1 MLWNVEGSHAR
12 KQIQQMQLLDIQGG
26 NTESSEKKDTNL
38 VVEVPDNIELVA
50 DQPIEEMNLVEIRS
64 HDTPKHGEESKKS
77 R

>member
-26 NTESSEKKDTNL
+26 NTESSEKKDTNV

-64 HDTPKHGEESKKS
+64 HDTPKQGEEFKKN

>member
-64 HDTPKHGEESKKS
+64 HDTPKQGEESKKS